1 MEFPSGFIENLLEQF
16 AELIIRIDELETRI
30 ERLETIKDLEDND
43 SVSEAD
49 PLRMDDDTIFHL
61 DD

>member
-16 AELIIRIDELETRI
+16 MEIIMRIDELETRI
-30 ERLETIKDLEDND
+30 ERLETIKDIEDNESD
-43 SVSEAD
+43 
-49 PLRMDDDTIFHL
+49 DDDTIFHL

>member
-1 MEFPSGFIENLLEQF
+1 M
-16 AELIIRIDELETRI
+16 RIDELETRI

-43 SVSEAD
+43 S
-49 PLRMDDDTIFHL
+49 DDDTIFHL

>member
-43 SVSEAD
+43 SDS
-49 PLRMDDDTIFHL
+49 DTIFHL